1 MRWPAFLLAFVL
13 ALSFVVPPVAADD
26 APSLGDAPIQHHGR
40 IKPLDTFARVNLLAT
55 YGKRSA
61 DDLTAMDWMLDLTTA
76 PEESGERKLFKI
88 RNPKAAEALA
98 LPGDREKHLYSFNEV
113 SANSLCSRYGA
124 PSGASFRS
132 TSLSSGR
139 PRNVSNPRNSMLTE

>member
-76 PEESGERKLFKI
+76 PQLEELRCSGNDLMVPMVLDTPAGELRFI
-88 RNPKAAEALA
+88 SMIATI
-98 LPGDREKHLYSFNEV
+98 
-113 SANSLCSRYGA
+113 GA
-124 PSGASFRS
+124 PFDVTLEELRLETLLPADRH
-132 TSLSSGR
+132 
-139 PRNVSNPRNSMLTE
+139 TESVLRGEIP